1 VLRAAQARGEIRAD
15 VNLELVWEMLHGPA
29 NIRSLWRI
37 TPMTGAEIEQA
48 VDLTLAALA
57 PRS

>member
-1 VLRAAQARGEIRAD
+1 
-15 VNLELVWEMLHGPA
+15 MLHGPA

-37 TPMTGAEIEQA
+37 TPMTGGEIEQA